1 MTNFKM
7 LMVAIVGSL
16 FCYTVIDSFIVTIN
30 PAQYLLIE
38 FLLSIV
44 HSFYNYIKN
53 KQITNI

>member
-1 MTNFKM
+1 MTNFKV

-16 FCYTVIDSFIVTIN
+16 FCFTVIDYFIVAIN

-38 FLLSIV
+38 FLLSIT
-44 HSFYNYIKN
+44 HSFYNYVKN